1 GGAGEGVDTRAGWR
15 GRVEGVAEGLFLDA
29 FADTVRSFDAWT
41 TAITVADFR
50 STVATV
56 VAFDLLAVPEH
67 AEYPA
72 GSPFGPETPV
82 RVTRYGR
89 EVQFTREM
97 VLRDDVPTFGQ
108 LQAALG
114 GAAAQVENDAVY
126 DLLTSNPTVP
136 DGQRLFSAA
145 HKNLMPSTALDATS
159 LAAACATLAANSNHG
174 RPSFVLVGT
183 ADGAPAREL
192 ITKQTP

>member
-1 GGAGEGVDTRAGWR
+1 TRAAQGFHTTSDFP
-15 GRVEGVAEGLFLDA
+15 GLLDGVAERLFLDA

-114 GAAAQVENDAVY
+114 VAAAQVENDAVY
-126 DLLTSNPTVP
+126 DLLTSNPRMP
-136 DGQRLFSAA
+136 DGQPLFSAA
-145 HKNLMPSTALDATS
+145 HKNLMPRAALD
-159 LAAACATLAANSNHG
+159 
-174 RPSFVLVGT
+174 
-183 ADGAPAREL
+183 
-192 ITKQTP
+192 